1 MGERPLYCPLIEINF
16 VSDPDC
22 CYYLHCP
29 TFDYLVVPDPINDRR
44 NAEDYVRYSQNL
56 NQSSKMHLTL
66 SATFPN
72 LQKPQQIMK
81 NLGTY

>member
-1 MGERPLYCPLIEINF
+1 M
-16 VSDPDC
+16 
-22 CYYLHCP
+22 
-29 TFDYLVVPDPINDRR
+29 VPDPINDRR
-44 NAEDYVRYSQNL
+44 NAEDYVRYTQNL

-81 NLGTY
+81 NLGTYYLLFQYNENG